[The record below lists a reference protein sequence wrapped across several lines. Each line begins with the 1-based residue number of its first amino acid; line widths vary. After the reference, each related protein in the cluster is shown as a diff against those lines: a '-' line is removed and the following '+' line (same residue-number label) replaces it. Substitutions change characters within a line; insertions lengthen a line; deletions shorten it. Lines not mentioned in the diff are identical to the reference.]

1 MATNTP
7 NYNLIKPAVNDPA
20 DQDLWG
26 GYLNENFDTL
36 DTTIKAVS
44 DDADAAL
51 AAVTGLIPSGVIVPF
66 AVAGAPTGWL
76 ACGGQAVSR
85 TTYATLFAAIGTYYG
100 SGDGSTTFNLPDL
113 RGRVV
118 AGLNTLGGSDANRLT
133 VAGCGIEGDNLGAAG
148 GSETHTLTEAQLA
161 AHKHGVTYSQG
172 ASGALGQAIDASLI
186 PYLQEPKVAFTGL
199 GTSDTGGGQAHN
211 NTQPTIVLNYIIKI

>member
-1 MATNTP
+1 MATNTT

-26 GYLNENFDTL
+26 GYLNTNLDTL

-51 AAVTGLIPSGVIVPF
+51 AAVTGLIPAGVIVPF
-66 AVAGAPTGWL
+66 AIATAPTGWL

-85 TTYATLFAAIGTYYG
+85 TTYATLFAAIGTTFG

-148 GSETHTLTEAQLA
+148 GTQTHTLTVSELPPH
-161 AHKHGVTYSQG
+161 AHSLPSESGAGGGSSVVDYRLDAFN
-172 ASGALGQAIDASLI
+172 ASGTTNS
-186 PYLQEPKVAFTGL
+186 TGD
-199 GTSDTGGGQAHN
+199 GVAHN

>member
-7 NYNLIKPAVNDPA
+7 NYDLIKPAVNDPA

-26 GYLNENFDTL
+26 GYLNENFDIL
-36 DTTIKAVS
+36 DTTIKSVS

-51 AAVTGLIPSGVIVPF
+51 ASVTGLVPAGVIVPF
-66 AVAGAPTGWL
+66 AVAGSPTGWL

-85 TTYATLFAAIGTYYG
+85 TTYASLFTAIGTYYG

-113 RGRVV
+113 RGRVI
-118 AGLNTLGGSDANRLT
+118 AGLNTLGGADANRLT
-133 VAGCGIEGDNLGAAG
+133 IAGSGIEGDNLGAAG
-148 GSETHTLTEAQLA
+148 GAETHTLTEAQIP
-161 AHKHGVTYSQG
+161 AHNHDVTYSQG
-172 ASGALGQAIDASLI
+172 ASGATGQTINAPLI
-186 PYLQEPKVAFTGL
+186 SYKVLPQVQLTGL
-199 GTSDTGGGQAHN
+199 DTANTGGGLAHN

>member
-7 NYNLIKPAVNDPA
+7 NYDLIKPAVNDPA

-26 GYLNENFDTL
+26 GYLNENFDIL
-36 DTTIKAVS
+36 DTTIKSVS

-51 AAVTGLIPSGVIVPF
+51 AAVTGLVPAGVIVPF

-118 AGLNTLGGSDANRLT
+118 AGLNTLGGADANRLT

-148 GSETHTLTEAQLA
+148 GAETHSLTEAQNGTHSHA
-161 AHKHGVTYSQG
+161 VTYSQG
-172 ASGALGQAIDASLI
+172 SSGGLGQTIDASLI
-186 PYLQEPKVAFTGL
+186 PYQILPQVTLTAW
-199 GTSDTGGGQAHN
+199 GTASSGSGQAHN

>member
-7 NYNLIKPAVNDPA
+7 NYDLIKPAVNDPA

-36 DTTIKAVS
+36 DTAIKSVA

-51 AAVTGLIPSGVIVPF
+51 AAIAAGLIPSGVIVPF
-66 AVAGAPTGWL
+66 AVAGAPAGWL

-85 TTYATLFAAIGTYYG
+85 TTYATLFTAIGTSYG

-148 GSETHTLTEAQLA
+148 GLETHTLTVGQLPPHTHTLPA
-161 AHKHGVTYSQG
+161 ESGVGGG
-172 ASGALGQAIDASLI
+172 ASVVDYRLDALNASGI
-186 PYLQEPKVAFTGL
+186 TNSTGDGL
-199 GTSDTGGGQAHN
+199 AHN
-211 NTQPTIVLNYIIKI
+211 NTEPTIVLNYIIKT

>member
-7 NYNLIKPAVNDPA
+7 NYDLIKPAVNDPA

-26 GYLNENFDTL
+26 TYWNENADIL
-36 DTTIKAVS
+36 DSTIKAVS

-51 AAVTGLIPSGVIVPF
+51 AAVTGLVPAGVIVPY
-66 AVAGAPTGWL
+66 AVATAPTGWL

-85 TTYATLFAAIGTYYG
+85 TTYAALFTAIGTTFG
-100 SGDGSTTFNLPDL
+100 SGDSSTTFNLPDL

-148 GSETHTLTEAQLA
+148 GTETHTLVTNEIPAHTHNFTVGGNA
-161 AHKHGVTYSQG
+161 AGGNRTAIQG
-172 ASGALGQAIDASLI
+172 AATIEGANPASAPI
-186 PYLQEPKVAFTGL
+186 QNA
-199 GTSDTGGGQAHN
+199 GGGLAHN
-211 NTQPTIVLNYIIKI
+211 NTQPTIVLNYIIKT